1 MLWSEHCVHRFV
13 ILFNLFFLYYPR
25 GLVYHLVLILL
36 VYICSNISF
45 ICSFLLAKLRER
57 GRTLERGFSVLRSG
71 FMSAEFDL
79 ALVGVQLKLWILSL
93 IAKTFVVASCCCL
106 LCYMLLCCLQQRLNL
121 VYSAISMPLRPKRYV
136 FFPFLLTC
144 DMFFWDLWM
153 FLVSFWNG
161 FVGFSRFC
169 RTCSFGAFF
178 YLFLFLRGALT
189 W

>member
-1 MLWSEHCVHRFV
+1 
-13 ILFNLFFLYYPR
+13 LYYPR